1 MKISLVI
8 LFLLSHF
15 ITHGQHVDSLEK
27 KNDNIT
33 LNVPSLRFREPLF
46 ILSTGGLEVEVQRE
60 EIFGDALN
68 INSRLINSIYVYK
81 DAEATE
87 KYGRRGENGVVVIS
101 VSKDKANLLPF
112 QLRQRLKLEDW

>member
-112 QLRQRLKLEDW
+112 QLRQRLKLED

>member
-27 KNDNIT
+27 RNVNIP
-33 LNVPSLRFREPLF
+33 LDFPSLRFREPLF
-46 ILSTGGLEVEVQRE
+46 ILSTGDLEVEVQRG

-68 INSRLINSIYVYK
+68 ANSRLINSIYVYK
-81 DAEATE
+81 DAQAME
-87 KYGRRGENGVVVIS
+87 KYGQRGANGVVVIS

-112 QLRQRLKLEDW
+112 QLKQKLKLEN